1 MKNIILLTL
10 LISTNLYAVSIF
22 TTHSVPK
29 KFSSFTGNI
38 PYIQSKDFEKINQ
51 QIQQQLL
58 QDEGVP
64 IDFESDKIYQDHDYL
79 SIRVNQEIS
88 GGRTYYRSRYF
99 VIDLKNKKLMTLDQ
113 VIKKYELSAT
123 NISRQIGEELEP
135 CILPKTPITE
145 ECNSADMQYLY
156 RDYAEDPHTI
166 DLKNADGFYLK
177 KNILGISFD
186 AGVYSVPFEFDLKT
200 KKIQ

>member
-10 LISTNLYAVSIF
+10 LISTNLYAESIF

-38 PYIQSKDFEKINQ
+38 PYIQGKDFEKINQ

-79 SIRVNQEIS
+79 SIRVNQEIL

-113 VIKKYELSAT
+113 VIK
-123 NISRQIGEELEP
+123 NISFQQQIFHDKLVKNSNHVSY
-135 CILPKTPITE
+135 PKHQSQKNVIVLI
-145 ECNSADMQYLY
+145 CNIYIEIMQ
-156 RDYAEDPHTI
+156 
-166 DLKNADGFYLK
+166 
-177 KNILGISFD
+177 
-186 AGVYSVPFEFDLKT
+186 
-200 KKIQ
+200 KIRIQLI